1 MPRQSGFHSVSL
13 FAAAPVHRDFPRSR
27 PARLAVCHM
36 LLHRYREARGS
47 LVSDAVGVAF
57 PVGWNPLSCTK
68 RRKVSQMTTKRNQ
81 NEIQAP
87 GTLLVE
93 FLL

>member
-1 MPRQSGFHSVSL
+1 MR
-13 FAAAPVHRDFPRSR
+13 R
-27 PARLAVCHM
+27 PAALLSSHGGAGGRSIPQALTTALVCPLSKKRLK
-36 LLHRYREARGS
+36 YREARGS